1 MHPKQRRTKSS
12 YVSSTWFKIE
22 LYPKCFFFSVSQVLS
37 HVIGT
42 NYSYNDW
49 TSSQSPEAVV
59 LYKYLLIAMEAL
71 SIITQS
77 LSLKLHLLVQ
87 SFELHTL
94 FYVSIHVHSV
104 FKVSLSQVLT
114 RKIGTY
120 FPVII
125 KMNAKVTWRWPWN
138 ICLERSKRVII
149 ELSLGRRADH
159 GHDYE
164 VY

>member
-1 MHPKQRRTKSS
+1 
-12 YVSSTWFKIE
+12 
-22 LYPKCFFFSVSQVLS
+22 
-37 HVIGT
+37 
-42 NYSYNDW
+42 
-49 TSSQSPEAVV
+49 
-59 LYKYLLIAMEAL
+59 MEAL

-125 KMNAKVTWRWPWN
+125 KMNAKVT
-138 ICLERSKRVII
+138 
-149 ELSLGRRADH
+149 
-159 GHDYE
+159 
-164 VY
+164 